1 MDWGRL
7 QGLIDE
13 LGGENGLSTL
23 IETLSSTFGVA
34 ATVEASQAG
43 CRSSTG
49 LN

>member
-23 IETLSSTFGVA
+23 IERLSSTFGIA
-34 ATVEASQAG
+34 AKVDGRKG
-43 CRSSTG
+43 CIKPCK
-49 LN
+49 